1 MYHYVNSVT
10 NTRGDALTGFFVKAI
25 NKTTGSTAPIFA
37 DESST
42 PIAAVSG
49 VTDAAQVDQDGNA
62 SFYID
67 SGEYHID
74 IYATDSTTFIKRI
87 ESVPMVTAGDFVTPL
102 QLADEGA
109 AATIGASGGG
119 TVQDG
124 LDRIGT
130 FVGYDTG
137 SGGTVTQISSK
148 ATGVIINTLC
158 GQITMHGGSLGAGVI
173 AAFLVAN
180 SYCAATDTVRV
191 NLQGGNASVG
201 TYRVW
206 AESISTGSFV
216 ICVENRT
223 GGALAETLVLNFSIV
238 KGVSS

>member
-1 MYHYVNSVT
+1 MYHYVNSIT

-25 NKTTGSTAPIFA
+25 DKTAGSTAPIFA

-42 PIAAVSG
+42 PIAVVSG

-67 SGEYHID
+67 SGEYHLD

-87 ESVPMVTAGDFVTPL
+87 ENVPMVTAGDFVTPI

-124 LDRIGT
+124 LDRIGA

-137 SGGTVTQISSK
+137 SGSTVIQSTSK
-148 ATGVIINTLC
+148 STTVNLNALC
-158 GQITMHGGSLGAGVI
+158 GQITMNNAALAASTSVVFSMNNNFIASTDVVAASISSGATATAYNISVTRVSSGSCAFHVRNVSGGSLSEALVI
-173 AAFLVAN
+173 NFAVIKAVAA
-180 SYCAATDTVRV
+180 
-191 NLQGGNASVG
+191 
-201 TYRVW
+201 
-206 AESISTGSFV
+206 
-216 ICVENRT
+216 
-223 GGALAETLVLNFSIV
+223 
-238 KGVSS
+238 